1 MVSSWLGYTNWWVAC
16 FGWVAFCG
24 AVEALNARG
33 KVLPTPCLIQR
44 KLLTF
49 IHTLFTLFFSLK
61 TTESTCLRFIG
72 FAVPNSRS
80 QLLTSSAENKT
91 GGGLAQ
97 KSP

>member
-24 AVEALNARG
+24 AVEPLDARG

-49 IHTLFTLFFSLK
+49 IHTLFTVFFSLN
-61 TTESTCLRFIG
+61 TINNNCLQFIG
-72 FAVPNSRS
+72 
-80 QLLTSSAENKT
+80 
-91 GGGLAQ
+91 
-97 KSP
+97 SPRPILGFSWSL